1 MHKAITFLGP
11 TNYKPVTY
19 VYAGQAVKSRF
30 FPETLPRFF
39 PDLDQVLVFVT
50 PTVRRHPNLNALKK
64 RIGEPL
70 RPVSIPEGHSEEEL
84 WQIFDALTGAVAE
97 DDTVIFD
104 ITHSFRSIPLLV
116 FLAAAY
122 LRTVRQVHVDHV
134 IYGAFEARDEV
145 TGRTPVFDLT
155 PFVTLLDWLAA
166 TDRFVEIGDG
176 RPLAGLL
183 RERMP
188 PGPAMG
194 RDLEARAQGK
204 QLKYAAQAI
213 EDVSLALSVTR
224 PLETMETASQLE
236 ESLRQADDAVEAR
249 ARPFTLLTDRVR
261 DAYAPF
267 ACTDPLDEA
276 HWHANLRRQLA
287 MVRWYLDKEQ
297 IVQAATLAREWVV
310 SLVACYVGTDSLV
323 DYDDVR
329 GPVAGALNNACRRAA
344 GKPITRPTAFDDA
357 VAALPVVDN
366 VAATWSRLTDLRNDL
381 AHVGMN
387 DDPQS
392 AARLGRAM
400 EALYPALDELASVLL
415 TNDNEDRR

>member
-1 MHKAITFLGP
+1 
-11 TNYKPVTY
+11 
-19 VYAGQAVKSRF
+19 
-30 FPETLPRFF
+30 
-39 PDLDQVLVFVT
+39 
-50 PTVRRHPNLNALKK
+50 
-64 RIGEPL
+64 
-70 RPVSIPEGHSEEEL
+70 
-84 WQIFDALTGAVAE
+84 
-97 DDTVIFD
+97 
-104 ITHSFRSIPLLV
+104 
-116 FLAAAY
+116 
-122 LRTVRQVHVDHV
+122 
-134 IYGAFEARDEV
+134 
-145 TGRTPVFDLT
+145 
-155 PFVTLLDWLAA
+155 
-166 TDRFVEIGDG
+166 
-176 RPLAGLL
+176 
-183 RERMP
+183 
-188 PGPAMG
+188 
-194 RDLEARAQGK
+194 
-204 QLKYAAQAI
+204 
-213 EDVSLALSVTR
+213 
-224 PLETMETASQLE
+224 
-236 ESLRQADDAVEAR
+236 
-249 ARPFTLLTDRVR
+249 VR

-366 VAATWSRLTDLRNDL
+366 VVATWSRLTDLRNDL

-415 TNDNEDRR
+415 TDDNEDRR